1 MMKTKLKPKRW
12 LLGIG
17 AILLFLT
24 IGITLRVNRP
34 TDKSQTCQEYYSGQ
48 EKLPFAPLAW
58 CQSGEYFRWKSSLPQ
73 NASFESLNIFHTCH
87 GNPDNP
93 AILLIHGY
101 PTSSYDF
108 AGLTQRLED
117 EFYVCALDTPGY
129 GFSDKPRNG
138 YDYSIFDDARLVDFY
153 IREVAGLK
161 EFSLLTHDKGD
172 SVGLAL
178 LQIYQAY
185 AAKPYIIRHHF
196 ITNGNIYLPLAQLTR
211 GQKLLLNPLSGSVL
225 SALMGGSEM
234 AAGMA
239 DTTYTPALPASE
251 VEALVSIF
259 DYKGGTKVQHDI
271 IQYLDE
277 RKANEV
283 TWLESLGRS
292 DIPTTLIWGELDA
305 IAPTAVPD
313 FVWTNY
319 LQARAVPATY
329 WRIPCANH
337 YLQVDQPGM
346 VAEIIRATLLPA
358 SAPLQTLGTGCQP
371 FKVK

>member
-1 MMKTKLKPKRW
+1 MKTKFKPRRW
-12 LLGIG
+12 LLAIG
-17 AILLFLT
+17 MLLLVVT
-24 IGITLRVNRP
+24 IGIALRVNRP
-34 TDKSQTCQEYYSGQ
+34 TDESQTCQEYYSSQ
-48 EKLPFAPLAW
+48 ANSPLAPLAW
-58 CQSGEYFRWKSSLPQ
+58 CQAGEYFRWKSNLPQ
-73 NASFESLNIFHTCH
+73 NASFESLNIFHTCQ
-87 GNPDNP
+87 GNPRNP

-108 AGLTQRLED
+108 AGLAQQLEAD
-117 EFYVCALDTPGY
+117 FYVCALDTPGY
-129 GFSDKPRNG
+129 GFSDKPKDG
-138 YDYSIFDDARLVDFY
+138 YDYSIFDDARLADFY

-185 AAKPYIIRHHF
+185 SVKPYIIRHHF
-196 ITNGNIYLPLAQLTR
+196 ITNGNIYLPLAQLTS
-211 GQKLLLNPLSGSVL
+211 GQKLLLNPLSGPVL
-225 SALMGGSEM
+225 SALMGGPQM

-251 VEALVSIF
+251 VEALASIF
-259 DYKGGTKVQHDI
+259 DYQGGTKVEHAI

-283 TWLESLGRS
+283 TWLESLGSS

-313 FVWTNY
+313 FVWENY
-319 LQARAVPATY
+319 FQVRAVPAFY

-337 YLQVDQPGM
+337 YLQVDQPE
-346 VAEIIRATLLPA
+346 VLAAIIRTTLFPESVSIETKDAT
-358 SAPLQTLGTGCQP
+358 CQP
-371 FKVK
+371 FEIK